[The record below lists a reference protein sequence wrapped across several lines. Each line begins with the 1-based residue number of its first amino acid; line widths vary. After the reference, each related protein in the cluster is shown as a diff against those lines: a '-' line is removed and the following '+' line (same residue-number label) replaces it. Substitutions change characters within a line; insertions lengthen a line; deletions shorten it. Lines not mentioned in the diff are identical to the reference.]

1 MTARW
6 DTKPEIRRLGFRL
19 AEVVCDWHFE
29 VRGTWFCIHSGFPFD
44 GASIPIPLWLV
55 VAFPFSPWVWIA
67 ALIHDWFY
75 RYHAERFAWILD
87 GDGYRPLTR
96 REVDRIFLHV
106 LIDEINRLYPDPP
119 EDHKRYRAIRARRRY
134 QRARRLV
141 RARAMY
147 LAVRRFGEP
156 YWA

>member
-6 DTKPEIRRLGFRL
+6 DIRPEIRRIRFRL

-29 VRGTWFCIHSGFPFD
+29 VRGTWFCVRSLFRFD

-55 VAFPFSPWVWIA
+55 VAFPFEVWVWIA

-75 RYHAERFAWILD
+75 RYHTERWAWILD

-106 LIDEINRLYPDPP
+106 LVDEINRIYAGDS
-119 EDHKRYRAIRARRRY
+119 ARRRY

-147 LAVRRFGEP
+147 AAVRRFAEP

>member
-6 DTKPEIRRLGFRL
+6 DVRPEIRRLGFRL

-29 VRGTWFCIHSGFPFD
+29 VDGTWFCIRSGFQFD

-75 RYHAERFAWILD
+75 RYHTHPWAWILD

-96 REVDRIFLHV
+96 REVDRIFLNV
-106 LIDEINRLYPDPP
+106 LVSEINRIYAG
-119 EDHKRYRAIRARRRY
+119 ESRRRRY

-141 RARAMY
+141 KARAMY
-147 LAVRRFGEP
+147 FAVRKFAAR
-156 YWA
+156 YWD

>member
-1 MTARW
+1 MKARW
-6 DTKPEIRRLGFRL
+6 DIRPEIRRLRFRL

-29 VRGTWFCIHSGFPFD
+29 SSGTWLCVRSGFRFD
-44 GASIPIPLWLV
+44 GASIPIPFWPI
-55 VAFPFSPWVWIA
+55 VAFPFTAWVWVA

-96 REVDRIFLHV
+96 REVDRIFLRV
-106 LIDEINRLYPDPP
+106 LIDEINRIYAGDSAL
-119 EDHKRYRAIRARRRY
+119 RRY
-134 QRARRLV
+134 QRARRLW

-147 LAVRRFGEP
+147 TAVRRFSGS
-156 YWA
+156 YWD